1 MNPEKQQ
8 DADGRRSPPPCSRLS
23 EAIACV
29 RKYNDWRRGKID
41 WEELMPEDVGRFLDE
56 ICDQAEDAEMKLK
69 RVGKLAAN
77 ALSTSWLYNGK
88 DHVETQ
94 VRKIADICPENV
106 RGIPRRCD
114 AENDQTA
121 CSASGSPTCYPSS
134 LSSD

>member
-1 MNPEKQQ
+1 
-8 DADGRRSPPPCSRLS
+8 
-23 EAIACV
+23 
-29 RKYNDWRRGKID
+29 
-41 WEELMPEDVGRFLDE
+41 MPEDVGRFLDE

-106 RGIPRRCD
+106 KEHAPLSARASINRGVGVEKTGEHVNRAADRGCSD
-114 AENDQTA
+114 ST
-121 CSASGSPTCYPSS
+121 CSAYFS
-134 LSSD
+134 LG